1 MSNQYPQYENDP
13 VSSSRGR
20 QWLNQQRG
28 QTDHE
33 TPGVQVIPIPDLRSA
48 LPSMPATTDVQL
60 ENLEHDTVDTDTI
73 GSLDIDSLRTLP
85 DISDNI
91 STAETAVNMGIASGM
106 TAHITPTPE
115 IAPPATPEPVTTPPT
130 APTAPDQVALGYIG
144 TLKRNSEEV
153 HGICDQLTN
162 RFPGGLPCVISFCCS
177 EENQKVEFTTAQ
189 TAVSLAD
196 QVKGRVL
203 VIDGDFANTRLSQW
217 ENSGKSNGICD
228 HLSRRFELGKAI
240 RKTNDPQIDFLPA
253 GNVSGFDIKTAV
265 DKLEKTVAELKS
277 EYEVVCVNVGDAHSK
292 SAGIW
297 SQHSC
302 GTYLLVSMEN
312 TSRTV
317 AKSAVERLESCGARV
332 LGCVVS
338 EVTDAA
344 VQI

>member
-1 MSNQYPQYENDP
+1 MSNQHARNNDEP

-20 QWLNQQRG
+20 QWLDQQRG
-28 QTDHE
+28 VQSEHE

-48 LPSMPATTDVQL
+48 SPSIPATRAVQL
-60 ENLEHDTVDTDTI
+60 GNDEHDTVEADSFDLFEMETVRNI
-73 GSLDIDSLRTLP
+73 PEIDQ
-85 DISDNI
+85 NI
-91 STAETAVNMGIASGM
+91 TVAESAVSMGIASGM
-106 TAHITPTPE
+106 TAHVTQMPEINTAASTPE
-115 IAPPATPEPVTTPPT
+115 TKFMPSTETTE
-130 APTAPDQVALGYIG
+130 QVALGYIG

-153 HGICDQLTN
+153 HGICSQLTN

-196 QVKGRVL
+196 KIDGRVL
-203 VIDGDFANTRLSQW
+203 VIDGDFTNTRLSQW
-217 ENSGKSNGICD
+217 ENSGKANGICD
-228 HLSRRFELGKAI
+228 HLSRRFELASAI
-240 RKTNDPQIDFLPA
+240 QKTNDPQIDFLPA
-253 GNVSGFDIKTAV
+253 GTVSGFDIKTAV
-265 DKLEKTVAELKS
+265 NKLEKTVAELKS
-277 EYEVVCVNVGDAHSK
+277 DYEVVCVNVGDAHSK

-317 AKSAVERLESCGARV
+317 AKSAVQRLESCGARV

-338 EVTDAA
+338 EVTDAS
-344 VQI
+344 VKI